1 MRVLR
6 CSLAVLFCLNLIVLA
21 ADSPAATNLN
31 TRPKRIVVFKNG
43 LGFVVRTGEAEV
55 KNGVA
60 ELEPLP
66 SAALGALW
74 FATENPA
81 HRITEVTTVRREEK
95 ISVAAVNLFEL
106 LRANIGKQARVSY
119 IAGGT
124 EASVEANAEILAVPE
139 DRVMEGR
146 TGVELSDYI
155 SARPRWVAPGSTEPA
170 ARGELVLLRTSD
182 GGILALPRHAIQSVR
197 LLDGNLNTE
206 IRKEVV
212 RTRLR
217 FEGQPEKA
225 NVNLMY
231 LQKGWNWSPSYLIDL
246 ENEKEA
252 NLTLEAV
259 LANDIEDIEG
269 AEVSFVA
276 GYPNFAFAD
285 IAHPLSSP
293 QTIAELVQS
302 LLAHN
307 EGRGRGG
314 RNYGIMMQNAVA
326 YSDATA
332 SAAYSA
338 SDFTEESGQAS
349 EDLYFFR
356 QPQVS
361 LARGGRARFTLIKL
375 KVPYEHIYEWRLGE
389 KPPNDQYGQPERALP
404 GKENEVWHTIRL
416 TNSGSQPWT
425 TAPAMAVNGQVP
437 IAQDTLKY
445 TPAGA
450 SSSVRV
456 TVASDIRATEI
467 STETSRT
474 PVAIYG
480 YNTAK
485 VSLKNE
491 LTVRNFKKTPVKM
504 AIHRTIQGE
513 AGDGHAA
520 TVTKSGRDLS
530 ALNPT
535 QTLKW
540 EFELRAGEEKK
551 IEFNYTTITTR

>member
-1 MRVLR
+1 MRALWIAFITVG
-6 CSLAVLFCLNLIVLA
+6 IVSSNYFSREATGAA
-21 ADSPAATNLN
+21 ADLKTTPQ
-31 TRPKRIVVFKNG
+31 RIVVFKNG
-43 LGFVVRTGEAEV
+43 LGFVVRSGEAEL
-55 KNGVA
+55 KDGVA

-74 FATENPA
+74 FAVENPA

-95 ISVAAVNLFEL
+95 VSVPAVNLFEL
-106 LRANIGKQARVSY
+106 MRANIGKKARISY

-124 EASVEANAEILAVPE
+124 EAHVEANAEILAVPDE
-139 DRVMEGR
+139 RVAEGR
-146 TGVELSDYI
+146 TGAELADYI
-155 SARPRWVAPGSTEPA
+155 SARPRWVPPGSTEPA
-170 ARGELVLLRTSD
+170 ARGELVIFRTSD
-182 GGILALPRHAIQSVR
+182 NGILALPRHAIQSVR
-197 LLDGNLNTE
+197 LLDANLNTE
-206 IRKEVV
+206 IRKEIV

-217 FEGQPEKA
+217 FEGPPEKA
-225 NVNLMY
+225 NVNVMY

-246 ENEKEA
+246 ADEKEA

-293 QTIAELVQS
+293 QTIGELVQA
-302 LLAHN
+302 LLSHN
-307 EGRGRGG
+307 EGRGRG
-314 RNYGIMMQNAVA
+314 RNFGIMMQNAVA

-338 SDFTEESGQAS
+338 SDLADDSGQAS

-356 QPQVS
+356 QPAVS
-361 LARGGRARFTLIKL
+361 LARGGRARFTLINL

-389 KPPNDQYGQPERALP
+389 KPQNDQYGQPERALP

-416 TNSGSQPWT
+416 TNSGKQPWT

-456 TVASDIRATEI
+456 TVASDIRANEM
-467 STETSRT
+467 STEVSRA
-474 PVAIYG
+474 PVSIHG
-480 YNTAK
+480 YNAMK

-491 LTVRNFKKTPVKM
+491 LTVHNFKKTPVKM

-513 AGDGHAA
+513 AGDRHTA
-520 TVTKSGRDLS
+520 TMTRSGRDLS

-540 EFELRAGEEKK
+540 EFELGAGEEKK
-551 IEFNYTTITTR
+551 FEFNYTTITTR